1 MWSSGF
7 DFWGF
12 VLGLGVFRRNKV
24 PLELKVLG
32 VVNYIF
38 MSSFRRTAR
47 VLSLFKKSARA
58 PCTTG

>member
-1 MWSSGF
+1 M
-7 DFWGF
+7 
-12 VLGLGVFRRNKV
+12 GLGIFRRNKV